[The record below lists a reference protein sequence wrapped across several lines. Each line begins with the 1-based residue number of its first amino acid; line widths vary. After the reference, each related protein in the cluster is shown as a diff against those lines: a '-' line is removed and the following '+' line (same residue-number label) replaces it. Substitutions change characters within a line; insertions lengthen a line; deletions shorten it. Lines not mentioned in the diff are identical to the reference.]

1 MKIFPC
7 FDWCI
12 AHGGL
17 WGRCFATLGV
27 DFIHGSYILLLFL
40 RRIGRGKVIKRW
52 EREGCLFGRGV
63 IFGD

>member
-17 WGRCFATLGV
+17 WGRCFATFGV
-27 DFIHGSYILLLFL
+27 AHIFLFLFL